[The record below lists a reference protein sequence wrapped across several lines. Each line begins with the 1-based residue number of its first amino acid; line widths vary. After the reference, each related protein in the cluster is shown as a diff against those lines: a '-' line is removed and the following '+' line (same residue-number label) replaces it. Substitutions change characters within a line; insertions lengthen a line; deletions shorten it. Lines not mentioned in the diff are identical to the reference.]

1 MIIIRRKI
9 FLLAALILGSFTVSA
24 LATPTIGSIVD
35 DSNVNTVLRKEN
47 DRKLRL
53 RLSNGNN
60 EKKYHSKSKVAK
72 KAFTK
77 RRSKYHKTKTHKW
90 KHHDSSSSEDLYW
103 YKNGKPVSG
112 DGWVSL
118 HICFF
123 DFDILCTS
131 CVTISR
137 HTNTNAY
144 A

>member
-77 RRSKYHKTKTHKW
+77 RRSKYHKTKTHKH
-90 KHHDSSSSEDLYW
+90 KYHDSSSSSWSSSSSSEDLYW
-103 YKNGKPVSG
+103 YKNGKPVN

-118 HICFF
+118 
-123 DFDILCTS
+123 DIF
-131 CVTISR
+131 
-137 HTNTNAY
+137 
-144 A
+144 